1 MIHPLK
7 NINIAKVALV
17 DMISGCFASTTEN
30 RSWISGALMRAL
42 FLWIPLLLVNF
53 GFGGEVKRLEDQ
65 VVIITGASKGI
76 GKEMAKL
83 FSREGAKLVL
93 VAREEQPLKDLSTEL
108 GRDTIYV
115 PADIRSPGAMDKVAQ
130 ETLNQ
135 WGRIDV
141 LLANAGVCLEK
152 RLEEMT
158 LEDWQESIDLNLTGA
173 YLSLSSVLPAMKQ
186 QKKGKVVF
194 TSSVTGPVVA
204 MPGFAHYGAAKSG
217 LSGLI
222 RTAAVELAKYH
233 INVNA
238 IEPGNIWS
246 EGMRALGDEH
256 IQDHLRAIPWGRLGN
271 PEEVAY
277 LALFLSSKESD
288 YITGQGIVIDGGQ
301 TLPESH
307 FLPY

>member
-1 MIHPLK
+1 M
-7 NINIAKVALV
+7 
-17 DMISGCFASTTEN
+17 
-30 RSWISGALMRAL
+30 
-42 FLWIPLLLVNF
+42 
-53 GFGGEVKRLEDQ
+53 KRLENQ

-76 GKEMAKL
+76 GREMAKV
-83 FSREGAKLVL
+83 FSCEGAKLVL
-93 VAREEQPLKDLSTEL
+93 VAREEKPLKELSKEL
-108 GRDTIYV
+108 DDAIYV
-115 PADIRSPGAMDKVAQ
+115 SADIRLPGAMEKVAQ
-130 ETLNQ
+130 EALNK
-135 WGRIDV
+135 WGRIDI

-158 LEDWQESIDLNLTGA
+158 LEHWQESIDVNLTGA
-173 YLSLSSVLPAMKQ
+173 YLSLSSVLPAMKRQ
-186 QKKGKVVF
+186 NKGKIVI

-217 LSGLI
+217 LNGLV
-222 RTAAVELAKYH
+222 RTAAIELAKYH

-238 IEPGNIWS
+238 IEPGNIIS
-246 EGMRALGDEH
+246 EGMLALGEEH
-256 IQDHLRAIPWGRLGN
+256 IQEQLRAIPWGRLGN

-277 LALFLSSKESD
+277 LALFLASKESD

>member
-1 MIHPLK
+1 MHQIKVSLIMLHP
-7 NINIAKVALV
+7 
-17 DMISGCFASTTEN
+17 
-30 RSWISGALMRAL
+30 MRK
-42 FLWIPLLLVNF
+42 LLLLTTLLMNF
-53 GFGGEVKRLEDQ
+53 CFGGDVLRLEDQ

-76 GKEMAKL
+76 GREMAKL

-93 VAREEQPLKDLSTEL
+93 VAREEKPLKDLSDEL
-108 GRDTIYV
+108 GAIYV
-115 PADIRSPGAMDKVAQ
+115 TADIRSPGAMEKVANVA
-130 ETLNQ
+130 LNK

-158 LEDWQESIDLNLTGA
+158 IADWQDSIDVNLTGA
-173 YLSLSSVLPAMKQ
+173 YLSLDSVLPAMIE
-186 QKKGKVVF
+186 QKKGKIVI

-217 LSGLI
+217 LGGLV
-222 RTAAVELAKYH
+222 RTAAIELAKYH

-238 IEPGNIWS
+238 IEPGNIIS
-246 EGMRALGDEH
+246 EGMAALGEEH
-256 IQDHLRAIPWGRLGN
+256 TKDHIRAIPWGRLGK

-277 LALFLSSKESD
+277 LALFLASKESD